1 MDTVVT
7 PPERPSLD
15 LAAHEPLIICDVD
28 EVILH
33 FLRELEDFLEE
44 DGLWLDPASFALNG
58 NIRRRSDGEPLHAN
72 ELGPV
77 LMRCFAARTR
87 HMRLIDGAR
96 EALAELAGR
105 AQVILLSNLP
115 ARFAEDRRINLA
127 GHGIEYP
134 YLSNDGPKGPVV
146 QEIAGSIEAPVF
158 FIDDAP
164 SNLQSVAE
172 HSPDTDIIHFM
183 QDGRFGRHVG
193 HFDYVSLRT
202 DNWAEAKAHILSRI
216 GS

>member
-1 MDTVVT
+1 MDSIVT
-7 PPERPSLD
+7 PPERPTLD
-15 LAAHEPLIICDVD
+15 LAPDRPLIVCDVD

-58 NIRRRSDGEPLHAN
+58 NIRRRSDNEPLHAN
-72 ELGPV
+72 ELSPV
-77 LMRCFAARTR
+77 LMRCFEARTR
-87 HMRLIDGAR
+87 RMKLIAGAQ
-96 EALAELAGR
+96 EALAELSQT

-127 GHGIEYP
+127 GHGIDYP

-146 QEIAGSIEAPVF
+146 SEITQGMEAPVF

-172 HSPDTDIIHFM
+172 HRPATNIVHFM

-193 HFDYVSLRT
+193 RFDYVSLRT
-202 DNWAEAKAHILSRI
+202 DNWLEAKAHILSYIR
-216 GS
+216 S